1 MGVLGGMPASTEN
14 LMHQIRQVPEGAF
27 WQVIGISRKQW
38 QLAAVAC
45 TMGGNFRVGLE
56 DNFYLPNNEMAK
68 SNGECVEWGVK
79 LAHMMGREI
88 ASISETREMLHIPL
102 RDGKSIS

>member
-1 MGVLGGMPASTEN
+1 VIPRRLCLGE
-14 LMHQIRQVPEGAF
+14 LHQIKQVPKDYI
-27 WQVIGISRKQW
+27 WQCIAISRKQW

-56 DNFYLPNNEMAK
+56 DNFYLPNNEMTK

-79 LAHMMGREI
+79 LARMMGREI
-88 ASISETREMLHIPL
+88 ATIDETREMLNIPL
-102 RDGKSIS
+102 RD